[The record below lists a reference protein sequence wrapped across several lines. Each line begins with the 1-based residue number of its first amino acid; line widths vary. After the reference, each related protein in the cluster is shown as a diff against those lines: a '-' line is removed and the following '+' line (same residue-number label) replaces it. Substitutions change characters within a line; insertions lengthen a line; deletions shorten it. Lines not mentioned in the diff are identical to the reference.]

1 MATATRQ
8 PGDRIPMSWEEYEA
22 LGPDVRGEYIDGEL
36 VVSAFPTLSHQRI
49 ARRLGALIEETL
61 PPDVDVIGGWGWKP
75 GADEFGPD
83 LMVFDDAGENK
94 RYTGTPH
101 LVVEILSSD
110 PARDII
116 RKATKYAAA
125 GVERYWII
133 DPDGPQIRVYGLIE
147 GVYVEQGLHGP
158 GAEVTLE
165 VGPAEVTFDPVQL
178 LD

>member
-1 MATATRQ
+1 MQ
-8 PGDRIPMSWEEYEA
+8 PGDRIPMSWDEYEA
-22 LGPDVRGEYIDGEL
+22 LGPSVCGEYIDGEL

-49 ARRLGALIEETL
+49 AHRLHTFIEAVLLSGT
-61 PPDVDVIGGWGWKP
+61 DVIGGWGWKP

-83 LMVFDDAGENK
+83 LMVFDDTGDNK

-147 GVYVEQGLHGP
+147 TVYIEQGLHGP
-158 GAEVTLE
+158 GTEVTLD
-165 VGPAEVTFDPVQL
+165 VGPADVTFDPARL

>member
-1 MATATRQ
+1 
-8 PGDRIPMSWEEYEA
+8 
-22 LGPDVRGEYIDGEL
+22 
-36 VVSAFPTLSHQRI
+36 
-49 ARRLGALIEETL
+49 
-61 PPDVDVIGGWGWKP
+61 
-75 GADEFGPD
+75 
-83 LMVFDDAGENK
+83 MVFDDTGDNK

-125 GVERYWII
+125 GVQRYWII

-147 GVYVEQGLHGP
+147 TVYIEQGLHGP
-158 GAEVTLE
+158 GTEVTLD
-165 VGPAEVTFDPVQL
+165 VGPADVTFDPARL